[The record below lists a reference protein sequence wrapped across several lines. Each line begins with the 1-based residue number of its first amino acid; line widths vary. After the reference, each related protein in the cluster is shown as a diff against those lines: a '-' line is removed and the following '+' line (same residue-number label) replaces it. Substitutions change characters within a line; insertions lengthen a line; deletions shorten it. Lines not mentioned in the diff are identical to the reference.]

1 MVNMFADP
9 PPKNLVYFGAA
20 GLTIQV
26 SADLPITQRSFSPKF
41 QDFQLHSPGEDR
53 IFLHHHFA
61 LPNLSDLNL
70 EQQVYRR
77 TPWAIYDDHSHWIYL
92 GISPPEADSG
102 LWRMAIFNRD
112 HTQGQIYSPDESDF
126 LAGDLHSLTL
136 FPTDQ
141 IVLSRVLADR
151 GGCYL
156 HASGMIVDG
165 QGLLF
170 VGHSGAGKSTM
181 VNLLRDEGEILCDD
195 RVIVRRWPEGF
206 HIHGTWSHG
215 DIPIVSNAS
224 APLRAVLLLEQAD
237 ENRLVRI
244 EDRGEVVRRLPFFI
258 IKPLVTAD
266 WWGKILDLVGH
277 IAREV
282 PVYRLQFDRS
292 GRVVDLVHQ
301 LVR

>member
-1 MVNMFADP
+1 MPGQEFA
-9 PPKNLVYFGAA
+9 LSYQIA
-20 GLTIQV
+20 GITIQV
-26 SADLPITQRSFSPKF
+26 VSDLPFTPGTFASKF
-41 QDFQLHSPGEDR
+41 KPFRTPASRRDHISLHY
-53 IFLHHHFA
+53 HFT
-61 LPNLSDLNL
+61 LPDLGDLNL
-70 EQQVYRR
+70 GQEVYLKK
-77 TPWAIYDDHSHWIYL
+77 PWAIYEDDSQWIYL